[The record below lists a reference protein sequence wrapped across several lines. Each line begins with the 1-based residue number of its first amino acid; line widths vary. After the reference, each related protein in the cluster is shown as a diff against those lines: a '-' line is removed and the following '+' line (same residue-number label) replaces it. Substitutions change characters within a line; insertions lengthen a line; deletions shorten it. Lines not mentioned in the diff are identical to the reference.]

1 MNTKQEQLMKN
12 HRQLADFVRTAIHF
26 HRSIFAFLIVV
37 VPFTALQGQDM
48 KTKQREQLS
57 SAPKALPSSIQHQVQ
72 ALGTRMWMAGKEET
86 SLDAQFADD
95 VGNKKLIHVT
105 YQISGAVRIEG
116 IHDKTP
122 VIFDGEFTHDVAN
135 RTDEVLM
142 DTFVS
147 DTPEAMFY
155 SLRKGASVVFLGHDF
170 QLDSRTAPDVRNP
183 RYDVYVVTAP
193 DRIRTR
199 TLQTRRFYFDSTTG
213 LLASTRYSDAAG
225 VRVETRFL
233 NWEHIDGSAYPT
245 TVERYENG
253 HPAFFITGSKVIG
266 QPQQNASTIQ

>member
-1 MNTKQEQLMKN
+1 MKN
-12 HRQLADFVRTAIHF
+12 RRHLAHFVTTAAIHLY
-26 HRSIFAFLIVV
+26 RAIFAFLSVAV
-37 VPFTALQGQDM
+37 SFTAVQGQDM
-48 KTKQREQLS
+48 QTRQREQLS
-57 SAPKALPSSIQHQVQ
+57 RVPKALPGAIQHHVQ
-72 ALGTRMWMAGKEET
+72 ALGTRMQIAGKEET
-86 SLDAQFADD
+86 VLDAKFVDD
-95 VGNKKLIHVT
+95 FGNKKSIHVA

-116 IHDKTP
+116 IHDSTP

-135 RTDEVLM
+135 RTDEALM

-155 SLRKGASVVFLGHDF
+155 SLRKGASIVLLGHDF
-170 QLDSRTAPDVRNP
+170 QLDSQAASDVRGP

-193 DRIRTR
+193 DRIRGTR

-213 LLASTRYSDAAG
+213 LLASTRYSDTAG

-253 HPAFFITGSKVIG
+253 RLTFSIVGTRVNG
-266 QPQQNASTIQ
+266 QPHRNSSTIQ